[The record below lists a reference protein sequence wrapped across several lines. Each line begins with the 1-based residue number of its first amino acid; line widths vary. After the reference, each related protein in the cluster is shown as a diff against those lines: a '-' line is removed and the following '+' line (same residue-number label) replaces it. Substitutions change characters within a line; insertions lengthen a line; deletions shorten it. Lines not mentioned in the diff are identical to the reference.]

1 MLPFTRPQGECV
13 RVCVCGCVWMATCPP
28 RDHTHSRGAPSA
40 HMLGARVSGKLHAER
55 VRHCRSR
62 SYDGRR
68 TRRRSRYSPSI
79 LGTSHLGHEPEEKL
93 ADTIQI
99 PGTLRAKAATRQEP
113 EGSRRDVTRFRGGLG
128 ARRARAL

>member
-1 MLPFTRPQGECV
+1 MLYPLRAHRECV
-13 RVCVCGCVWMATCPP
+13 RVRVRVRVDGHLPA

-40 HMLGARVSGKLHAER
+40 RMLGARVSGKLHAER

-68 TRRRSRYSPSI
+68 TRRRSRYSPSV
-79 LGTSHLGHEPEEKL
+79 LGTSHLGHEPEETL
-93 ADTIQI
+93 ADTNQI
-99 PGTLRAKAATRQEP
+99 PGTLSAKAATRQEA

-128 ARRARAL
+128 ARRAQAL

>member
-1 MLPFTRPQGECV
+1 MLYPLRAHGRVCACV
-13 RVCVCGCVWMATCPP
+13 RVRVLWMATCPP

-40 HMLGARVSGKLHAER
+40 RMLGARVSGKLHAER
-55 VRHCRSR
+55 VCLCRSR

-79 LGTSHLGHEPEEKL
+79 LGICRLGHEPEEKL
-93 ADTIQI
+93 TDTNQI
-99 PGTLRAKAATRQEP
+99 PATTRQEP